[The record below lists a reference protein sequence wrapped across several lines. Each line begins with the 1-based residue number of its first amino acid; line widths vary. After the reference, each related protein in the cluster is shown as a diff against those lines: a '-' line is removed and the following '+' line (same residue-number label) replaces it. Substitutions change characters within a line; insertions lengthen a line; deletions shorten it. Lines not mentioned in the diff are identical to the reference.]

1 MDGLGARRVV
11 HVVRMFAGLA
21 VAVLGHEL
29 GGHLGGGRLQRGVDA
44 TFEAAGGLGWNLVAT
59 GRTGDGHL
67 IEVRGLQKNV
77 LGVGGHFAIQA
88 AHHTGKA
95 EDARAAF
102 AVRRIGDKQIFDA
115 QVMFLAVQG
124 GEFLTLVGAAHDNRA
139 FELVEVVGVHRLA
152 EVKHHVV
159 GHVHGQGDGAHT
171 GADQATAHPV
181 GRVGVEVEVLDDA
194 RVVAVTTG
202 HAVNRI
208 VIVDFNIDVHR
219 GAGLVVSRF
228 RGLLVECHGRI
239 GVGGTGGV
247 VVFAGHA
254 TAGQRVATV
263 RGDVDLKQRLV
274 EVQQVHG
281 VLTRLQS
288 LVFSLGEAVLTQQ
301 DDAIVVVAQTQL
313 TFGGT
318 HAVGDVAVGLARFD
332 LEVAGQHGTGQ
343 GDDDLFAGL
352 HVGRAAD
359 DAARHLVAVF
369 VSLVPFVAAV
379 HVAPVDGL
387 AVLLRFGGGV
397 DHVAD
402 HNRAGHLRGV
412 NLLFLKT
419 HLDKVLG
426 ELFVGQASG
435 NLDMVL
441 EPIDIDHRHG

>member
-1 MDGLGARRVV
+1 M
-11 HVVRMFAGLA
+11 
-21 VAVLGHEL
+21 
-29 GGHLGGGRLQRGVDA
+29 
-44 TFEAAGGLGWNLVAT
+44 
-59 GRTGDGHL
+59 
-67 IEVRGLQKNV
+67 
-77 LGVGGHFAIQA
+77 
-88 AHHTGKA
+88 
-95 EDARAAF
+95 
-102 AVRRIGDKQIFDA
+102 
-115 QVMFLAVQG
+115 
-124 GEFLTLVGAAHDNRA
+124 
-139 FELVEVVGVHRLA
+139 
-152 EVKHHVV
+152 
-159 GHVHGQGDGAHT
+159 
-171 GADQATAHPV
+171 
-181 GRVGVEVEVLDDA
+181 
-194 RVVAVTTG
+194 
-202 HAVNRI
+202 
-208 VIVDFNIDVHR
+208 
-219 GAGLVVSRF
+219 
-228 RGLLVECHGRI
+228 
-239 GVGGTGGV
+239 
-247 VVFAGHA
+247 
-254 TAGQRVATV
+254 
-263 RGDVDLKQRLV
+263 
-274 EVQQVHG
+274 HG

-288 LVFSLGEAVLTQQ
+288 LIFSLGEAVLTQQ
-301 DDAIVVVAQTQL
+301 NDAIVVVAQTQL

-369 VSLVPFVAAV
+369 VGLVPFVAAV

-426 ELFVGQASG
+426 ELFVGQAFG